1 MTPTSLIT
9 HTLFLR
15 SDSVTSSPE
24 LQRITSIQRDFP
36 LIEAT
41 ALQPSQRL
49 FNHPAAPMNANSQRA
64 FFQLENLSLISL
76 YNTNGHTSNNSHTPL
91 GLTAIST
98 YQQPLTRPYLDET
111 IETAIQ
117 TNEQQVIRNWLQT
130 PLVEIDATNSA
141 EETALQIAARH
152 NRLEIAQ
159 LLLQNGANINAAN
172 DTLGYPAIHL
182 AIINH
187 HQNMVVKLVQA
198 GSSLTLRNDANCSN
212 AIKLSKRHLNPT
224 FTLWFENLKANHLD
238 CTKKDQA
245 PALIATLLRTKHST
259 ATIPFAQLPFQDFHK
274 AEWIGCFSAA
284 IAEKKYNFAAIL
296 LAGGLPISV
305 DDLTPDIKNQ
315 LHQTL
320 WAYKNQYATLRT
332 QLDKDITYS
341 VFEFSEALPPSI
353 LRALLAYPL
362 EILKKK

>member
-1 MTPTSLIT
+1 MAPTLLIT
-9 HTLFLR
+9 RPLVLR
-15 SDSVTSSPE
+15 SDSATYSPE
-24 LQRITSIQRDFP
+24 LERITSLQRDFP

-41 ALQPSQRL
+41 ALRPSQRL
-49 FNHPAAPMNANSQRA
+49 FNHPAAPMNANSQRP
-64 FFQLENLSLISL
+64 FFQLENLSLLSL
-76 YNTNGHTSNNSHTPL
+76 YSTSTNGHTSL

-98 YQQPLTRPYLDET
+98 YQQPLTRPYLDGT

-117 TNEQQVIRNWLQT
+117 TNQLQVVRDWLQT
-130 PLVEIDATNSA
+130 PLIEIDATNSS

-152 NRLEIAQ
+152 NCLEIAQ
-159 LLLQNGANINAAN
+159 LLLQNGANIHAAH
-172 DTLGYPAIHL
+172 DTFGYPAIHL
-182 AIINH
+182 AIMNH

-198 GSSLTLRNDANCSN
+198 GSSLTLRNDANCTN
-212 AIKLSKRHLNPT
+212 AIQLSKRYLNPT

-238 CTKKDQA
+238 CTKKDQT

-259 ATIPFAQLPFQDFHK
+259 ATIPFTQLPFQDFHK

-284 IAEKKYNFAAIL
+284 IAEKKYIFAAIL

-305 DDLTPDIKNQ
+305 QDLMPEVKNQ
-315 LHQTL
+315 LYQTL
-320 WAYKNQYATLRT
+320 LAYKNQYATLRT

-341 VFEFSEALPPSI
+341 IFEYSEALPPSI